1 MTGVRSNVV
10 IRIPHGVERFEV
22 GDEVPA
28 LLTVPR
34 EELDR
39 TVLIAGVYDPVLD
52 VLAEAAVL
60 AGIRVRTGNFSGLSG
75 LLLMMK
81 NCCHAV
87 CITDEADLAVLGD
100 MNVVVRPFG
109 RQGRSAVRLVCREE
123 MAEDPLMQRLF
134 AVMDSAGFRSR

>member
-1 MTGVRSNVV
+1 MQMTGVRSNVV

-52 VLAEAAVL
+52 VLAAAVL
-60 AGIRVRTGNFSGLSG
+60 AGIRVRTGNFSGLPD
-75 LLLMMK
+75 LLLTK
-81 NCCHAV
+81 NCSHAV
-87 CITDEADLAVLGD
+87 CITDEADLAVIGD
-100 MNVVVRPFG
+100 MKVFVR
-109 RQGRSAVRLVCREE
+109 RSAGR
-123 MAEDPLMQRLF
+123 
-134 AVMDSAGFRSR
+134 AGPRCGWCARRRWRRIR